1 MSGRRRFPRTGPSS
15 VGRSFARNEPFHVAF
30 MRTATEARVTAEGV
44 S

>member
-1 MSGRRRFPRTGPSS
+1 MSGRRGFPRTGPSS
-15 VGRSFARNEPFHVAF
+15 VAGSVARNEPFHLAF